1 LIDEV
6 DPLKKYTH
14 VRGTFSLLKMWL
26 LIKRSTL
33 LISSDTGIAHLSKI
47 AFVPSITL
55 YGPGSPLVHG
65 TGDFWVNLPNLPVTV
80 DSFLCRDQNLFFGR
94 KVLWLKRCA
103 RKLDECQTPG
113 ACMDVITPEK
123 VLQAFTRLL
132 R

>member
-1 LIDEV
+1 MTQWPAKTTVPVSI
-6 DPLKKYTH
+6 
-14 VRGTFSLLKMWL
+14 RGVPIW
-26 LIKRSTL
+26 KRAGRLRNSQLGTPR
-33 LISSDTGIAHLSKI
+33 SKI

-103 RKLDECQTPG
+103 RNLDECQTPG